1 MLPSFAIE
9 VIVIYPLI
17 YLIKMIQIKRTSA
30 ENVDFAALIQELDID
45 IKKRDGEEHS
55 FFAQFNKTDSIKHA
69 IVVYEDQR
77 AIGCGAFKLYKGEV
91 AEIKRMFVN
100 PEDRG
105 KGIASTILKELE
117 SWAREENFKSCIL
130 ETGKKYPEA
139 IALYKKNGYHITPN
153 YGQYELIEDSVC
165 FQKSIF

>member
-1 MLPSFAIE
+1 
-9 VIVIYPLI
+9 
-17 YLIKMIQIKRTSA
+17 MIQIKRTSA
-30 ENVDFAALIQELDID
+30 DNIDFVALIQDLDID
-45 IKKRDGEEHS
+45 IEKRDGEEHS

>member
-1 MLPSFAIE
+1 
-9 VIVIYPLI
+9 
-17 YLIKMIQIKRTSA
+17 MIQIIRTSA
-30 ENVDFAALIQELDID
+30 ENVDFIALIEKLDED
-45 IKKRDGEEHS
+45 IEVRDGSEHS
-55 FFAQFNKTDSIKHA
+55 FYSQFNKTDRIKHA

-77 AIGCGAFKLYKGEV
+77 PIGCGAFKVYKDEV

-117 SWAREENFKSCIL
+117 SWAKETSFKSCIL

-139 IALYKKNGYHITPN
+139 IALYKKNGFVITPN
-153 YGQYELIEDSVC
+153 YGQYEGIEDSVC
-165 FQKSIF
+165 FRKSILK

>member
-1 MLPSFAIE
+1 
-9 VIVIYPLI
+9 
-17 YLIKMIQIKRTSA
+17 MIQITRTSPD
-30 ENVDFAALIQELDID
+30 NVDFVTLIQDLDID
-45 IKKRDGEEHS
+45 IEKRDGAEHP

-77 AIGCGAFKLYKGEV
+77 AIGCGAFKAYKDEV

-105 KGIASTILKELE
+105 KGVASKILKELE

-139 IALYKKNGYHITPN
+139 IALYKKNGYGIIAN

-165 FQKSIF
+165 FQKTIS

>member
-1 MLPSFAIE
+1 
-9 VIVIYPLI
+9 
-17 YLIKMIQIKRTSA
+17 MIQIKRTSA

-139 IALYKKNGYHITPN
+139 IALYKKNGYSIMPN
-153 YGQYELIEDSVC
+153 YGQYELIKDSVC